1 MEYVTYRD
9 YFTLTSIA
17 RYTCSHQKIQVPKI
31 DVLTYVSSMQ
41 GLCKGSPTPKT
52 AYKVHYLH
60 FW

>member
-52 AYKVHYLH
+52 AL
-60 FW
+60 